1 MVLSAVAALGI
12 TVSLSSYHRVTV
24 ADRARSVRSPVGPTG
39 VWACRHRRHR
49 LRGRGPRCRWRS
61 VRYATTRRWHD
72 DGAGEQS
79 KGPSAGDAGGPEDAW
94 RTGGDRRHPS
104 AGRQW
109 RNNER
114 RATVITS
121 NRDFNEWPLVFANP
135 LMASATMDR
144 LVHRAVKIVIKGK
157 SCRSPRRTRNKA
169 ESVRSTGVSSIPPR
183 PAEGPYRPSWRNF
196 SPGTGPKCAP
206 KLAHRAISPFL
217 AVRHSLVSPKSAALR
232 SQHRPTSPRTP
243 RRSGRRRF
251 KSCAARHPPGRLR
264 RRQLPRQA
272 PRTARP
278 GWLLTRYRL
287 RPARFQPV
295 RAGHV
300 QVHRRLAA
308 PARHGPEPASVSP
321 PAAANC
327 CSPACCGMRCSPGRR
342 CWHSC
347 CARRRT

>member
-144 LVHRAVKIVIKGK
+144 LVHRAVKIVNQGQELPQP
-157 SCRSPRRTRNKA
+157 S
-169 ESVRSTGVSSIPPR
+169 EDVRSTGVSRYHLARRRGLTGRPGAIFLPAPGRSVPR
-183 PAEGPYRPSWRNF
+183 SSHTGPYRHSWPSVTLSCRP
-196 SPGTGPKCAP
+196 SRLP
-206 KLAHRAISPFL
+206 
-217 AVRHSLVSPKSAALR
+217 SAANTGR
-232 SQHRPTSPRTP
+232 RRRGHPAVPAVDGSRAASASNQMAPSTRT
-243 RRSGRRRF
+243 RRSGLIQR
-251 KSCAARHPPGRLR
+251 S
-264 RRQLPRQA
+264 PRI
-272 PRTARP
+272 T
-278 GWLLTRYRL
+278 T
-287 RPARFQPV
+287 
-295 RAGHV
+295 
-300 QVHRRLAA
+300 
-308 PARHGPEPASVSP
+308 
-321 PAAANC
+321 
-327 CSPACCGMRCSPGRR
+327 
-342 CWHSC
+342 
-347 CARRRT
+347 